1 MWHKK
6 SNKRPVSVSV
16 SGCVVCQSQL
26 KTQKVCRHDCTSH
39 QNCIL
44 SITMPILT
52 VNFSIEFYLLGKKK
66 KKKVL
71 QVCFSSF
78 FENMCAISISTSTL
92 SHVIIIWACVNS
104 ITNIIKRYSLV
115 VLVDTQDA
123 LIVRSK
129 VRIRPCTH
137 LVLSLWSLL
146 PIFLFRKIIIIIIII
161 INHKWTLVPKNVS

>member
-6 SNKRPVSVSV
+6 SNKRPVSV

-26 KTQKVCRHDCTSH
+26 KTQKVCRHDGTSH

-52 VNFSIEFYLLGKKK
+52 VNFSIEFYLLCK

-137 LVLSLWSLL
+137 LVLSL
-146 PIFLFRKIIIIIIII
+146 
-161 INHKWTLVPKNVS
+161 